1 MNYRTVLQHNL
12 PIRQLRQL
20 FIVRNDEEGLFE
32 GVAEDEEKVVEFAGV
47 LGVEVAG
54 GLVGEDQL
62 GVVHQGTGHRNTLL
76 LPSRQL
82 RGFVP
87 YPISKFQKIKKF
99 LRSFESFL
107 TTFSGD
113 ERGHRHILQ
122 RRELGQQMVELI
134 DETDMPVSE
143 LRQLVVGQTVEIHAV
158 NDHLSP
164 IRLVQRADDMQQRR
178 FTGPGRT
185 DNRHD
190 FAVLYRQG
198 DLFQDLQTAVG
209 FLDFFDL
216 DHQYTFY
223 TQL

>member
-1 MNYRTVLQHNL
+1 MQHDL
-12 PIRQLRQL
+12 PIRQLRQF
-20 FIVRNDEEGLFE
+20 FIVRDDEEGLLE
-32 GVAEDEEKVVEFAGV
+32 GVSEDEEEVMELAGV

-62 GVVHQGTGHRNTLL
+62 GVVHQRPGHGNALL

-82 RGFVP
+82 RGLVP
-87 YPISKFQKIKKF
+87 YPIRKFQKIKKF
-99 LRSFESFL
+99 LCSLKGFL
-107 TTFSGD
+107 PALPGD
-113 ERGHRHILQ
+113 KRGHRHILQ

-134 DETDMPVSE
+134 DETDMPVAE

-164 IRLVQRADDMQQRR
+164 IRLVQRADDVQQRR
-178 FTGPGRT
+178 FAGPGRT